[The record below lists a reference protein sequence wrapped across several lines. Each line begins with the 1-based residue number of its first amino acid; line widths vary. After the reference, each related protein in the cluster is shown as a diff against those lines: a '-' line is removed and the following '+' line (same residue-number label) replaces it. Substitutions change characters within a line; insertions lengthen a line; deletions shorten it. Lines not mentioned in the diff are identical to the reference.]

1 MSAQGRFTRLLG
13 AASGV
18 LLVFGVVA
26 VLTVSPA
33 RMSLGQA
40 TRPAASTGANDV
52 FLLFE
57 PDPSN
62 KLPLPKGESTVVKDA
77 IEVDSFD
84 FGIENQ
90 ISIGAATTG
99 AGAGKATF
107 HNFTIK
113 KPVDAASPFLFE
125 ASATSGHY
133 NIVRLVLRRS
143 GVQGSGKPY
152 LPYLVFTFKLVA
164 VKSIDWSGSGGDRPV
179 EQVVFEYGS
188 LVVTYMKQNPDG
200 SLGPPTS
207 TGWNRVS
214 NVAELPSPLPPF

>member
-1 MSAQGRFTRLLG
+1 MSAQGRLTRLLG
-13 AASGV
+13 AAGGV

-33 RMSLGQA
+33 SVSFGQA

-107 HNFTIK
+107 HAFTIK

-125 ASATSGHY
+125 ASATGGHY

-152 LPYLVFTFKLVA
+152 LVFTFKLVG
-164 VKSIDWSGSGGDRPV
+164 VKSIDWSGHSGGDRPV

-188 LVVTYMKQNPDG
+188 LVITYMKQNPDG
-200 SLGPPTS
+200 SLGSPTS

-214 NVAELPSPLPPF
+214 NVPEAPSPLPPF